1 MLKLSGLKKVSLNL
15 GLYGPARYL
24 YRHVI
29 NRNQLAQLAANAAF
43 FRSLVR
49 PHGCL
54 CFDVGANIGE
64 MAESLLK
71 AGYRVVAFEPQA
83 DCIAEAEARCR
94 RFGAAFRAK
103 QAAVGAANGEAILH
117 VHTTRAHS
125 SLVSGWGE
133 KDVEG
138 QVKIPMTTLDDAIAE
153 FGAPGYVKIDVEGWE
168 LEVLKGLSQPVPLT
182 SYEYHLI
189 EGGAEAALA
198 CLDWVRRYG
207 PVAVNIT
214 PSEELRLGFPEWVTP
229 DEFKRRF
236 PAEFTG
242 RPEWSYGDIFVKAA
256 TDTLAGFDCPT
267 VQ

>member
-1 MLKLSGLKKVSLNL
+1 MYKLRLIKKVSLNL

-24 YRHVI
+24 YRHLIDREQRV
-29 NRNQLAQLAANAAF
+29 RLAADAAL

-64 MAESLLK
+64 KAETLLE

-83 DCIAEAEARCR
+83 DCMAELKARCR
-94 RFGAAFRAK
+94 RFGGAFLAK
-103 QAAVGAANGEAILH
+103 QIAVGAACGEATLH
-117 VHTTRAHS
+117 VHAVRDLS
-125 SLVSGWGE
+125 SLVSGWLE

-138 QVKIPMTTLDDAIAE
+138 QVIVPVTTLDDAIAE
-153 FGAPGYVKIDVEGWE
+153 FGAPAYVKIDVEGWE
-168 LEVLKGLSQPVPLT
+168 LEVLKGLSQPVPLI
-182 SYEYHLI
+182 SFEYHLI

-198 CLDWVRRYG
+198 CLDRVSRYG
-207 PVAVNIT
+207 PVAVNFT
-214 PSEELRLGFPEWVTP
+214 PNEELRLSFPEWVTP

-242 RPEWSYGDIFVKAA
+242 RPEWFYGNIFVKAE